1 MLKAEWERSLRECPQ
16 NPEHHGEG
24 DVWTHTCMV
33 VEALR
38 RDADFLALS
47 ATDREVLETAA
58 WLHDVAKPL
67 CLQPDL
73 SCPGHA
79 RKGSQMARQLLY
91 ERGYDW
97 RLRETV
103 CQLVRYHM
111 VPYRLVDAPDW
122 QRQVLQMGLSCRYD
136 LLTVLARADARGR
149 ICRDQ
154 QHLLDQIALFEQLAQ
169 ENPPAFADD
178 HSRVT
183 YFRRGGDPGRVVH
196 HQPRCRVTVMS
207 GLPAAGKDHWIAQYG
222 QGLPVI
228 SLDGLREEL
237 EVSPSGDQG
246 EVIQAARERARVHL
260 RAGRDFVWNATN
272 LSGQLRQRTLDL
284 CFDYEADVRLVYVE
298 APLNEIERRN
308 QARSRPVPAGV
319 VERMMRRWEPP
330 ELWEAHE
337 LIQSL

>member
-1 MLKAEWERSLRECPQ
+1 MLKPEWERSLRECPQ

-24 DVWTHTCMV
+24 DVFTHTLMV
-33 VEALR
+33 LEALR
-38 RDADFLALS
+38 ADADFQALA
-47 ATDREVLETAA
+47 ADEQEVLEWAA

-91 ERGYDW
+91 ERDFAW
-97 RLRETV
+97 RRREMV

-122 QRQVLQMGLSCRYD
+122 QRQILEMGLNARCD
-136 LLTVLARADARGR
+136 LLTILARADARGR

-154 QHLLDQIALFEQLAQ
+154 QRLLDQIEMFAQLAA
-169 ENPPAFADD
+169 ENPPRFADD

-183 YFRRGGDPGRVVH
+183 YFRKGGDPQRVVF

-207 GLPAAGKDHWIAQYG
+207 GLPAAGKDHWIAHYG
-222 QGLPVI
+222 EDLPVI

-237 EVSPSGDQG
+237 DVSPSGDQG
-246 EVIQAARERARVHL
+246 EVIQAAREQARVYL
-260 RAGRDFVWNATN
+260 RAGRDFIWNATN
-272 LSGQLRQRTLDL
+272 LSAQLRQRTLDL

-298 APLNEIERRN
+298 APLAEIERRN
-308 QARSRPVPAGV
+308 RARSRPVPAGV
-319 VERMMRRWEPP
+319 VERMLRRWELPDRS
-330 ELWEAHE
+330 EAHE

>member
-1 MLKAEWERSLRECPQ
+1 MLKSEWERSLRECPQ

-38 RDADFLALS
+38 GDPEFQALS
-47 ATDREVLETAA
+47 ASDREVLEAAA

-91 ERGYDW
+91 ERGYDS
-97 RLRETV
+97 RLREMV

-122 QRQVLQMGLSCRYD
+122 ERQILQMGLSCRPE
-136 LLTVLARADARGR
+136 LLTLLARADARGR
-149 ICRDQ
+149 ICQDQ
-154 QHLLDQIALFEQLAQ
+154 QHLLDQISLFAELAR

-183 YFRRGGDPGRVVH
+183 YFRRGGDPHRVVH

-207 GLPAAGKDHWIAQYG
+207 GLPAAGKDHWIARHG
-222 QGLPVI
+222 GGLPVV
-228 SLDGLREEL
+228 SLDGLRDEL

-246 EVIQAARERARVHL
+246 EVIQEARERARGHL
-260 RAGRDFVWNATN
+260 RAGRDFIWNATN

-298 APLNEIERRN
+298 APLSEIERRN

-330 ELWEAHE
+330 ELWEGHE

>member
-1 MLKAEWERSLRECPQ
+1 MLKPEWERALQQCPQ
-16 NPEHHGEG
+16 NPKHHGEG
-24 DVWTHTCMV
+24 DVWTHTLMV
-33 VEALR
+33 LEALQ
-38 RDADFLALS
+38 ADPDFQALAEE
-47 ATDREVLETAA
+47 DRGILTRAA

-91 ERGYDW
+91 EADYPW
-97 RLRETV
+97 RQRETV
-103 CQLVRYHM
+103 CQLIRYHM

-122 QRQVLQMGLSCRYD
+122 QRQILAMGLNARCD
-136 LLTVLARADARGR
+136 LLTLLARADARGR

-154 QHLLDQIALFEQLAQ
+154 QGLLDQIELFAQLAA
-169 ENPPAFADD
+169 ENPPRFADD

-183 YFRRGGDPGRVVH
+183 YFRRGGDPERVVY

-207 GLPAAGKDHWIAQYG
+207 GLPAAGKDHWIARHG
-222 QGLPVI
+222 DGLPVV

-237 EVSPSGDQG
+237 EVPPNGDQG
-246 EVIQAARERARVHL
+246 AVIQAAREQARAHL
-260 RAGRDFVWNATN
+260 RAGRDFIWNATN
-272 LSGQLRQRTLDL
+272 LSAQLRQRTLDL

-298 APLNEIERRN
+298 APLAEIERRN

-319 VERMMRRWEPP
+319 VERMLRRWELPDRC
-330 ELWEAHE
+330 EAHE